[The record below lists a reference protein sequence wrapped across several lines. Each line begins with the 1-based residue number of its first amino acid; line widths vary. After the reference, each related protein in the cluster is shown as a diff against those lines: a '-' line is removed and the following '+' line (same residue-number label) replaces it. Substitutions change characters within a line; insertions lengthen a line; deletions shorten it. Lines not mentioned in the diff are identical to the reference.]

1 MRVGVPREIKIREY
15 RVGLVPASVREL
27 VARGHEVVVESGAGA
42 GIGAS
47 AQDYL
52 DAGARIVATA
62 QEVFEAADLIVKV
75 KEPQAVERAWLQ
87 PGQILFTYLHL
98 APDPEQ
104 ARDLI
109 ASGATCIAYETVTA
123 DDGSLPLLTPMSEIA
138 GRLSVQAGAYF
149 LEKSHGGRGILLG
162 GMPGVAP
169 ARVVVIGGGA
179 VGTQA
184 VDVAVG
190 MGAEV
195 RVLDRSPEVLRR
207 LQTRYGPA
215 ILPVPATP
223 ETIARHCA
231 EADLV
236 IGAVLIA
243 GATAPKLITRDIV
256 RSMKPGSV
264 IVDVAIDQGGCC
276 ETARPTTHDDPVY
289 VEEGVLHYCVANM
302 PGSVPITS
310 TYALNH
316 VTLPYV
322 IALADRGLEALRQDR
337 HLRDGL
343 NVHRGQV
350 THGAVA
356 EALGYRAVDPL
367 TALA

>member
-27 VARGHEVVVESGAGA
+27 VAHGHEVVVESGAGA

-47 AQDYL
+47 AQDYI

-62 QEVFEAADLIVKV
+62 QEVFEAAGLIVKV
-75 KEPQAVERAWLQ
+75 KEPQAVERAWLR

-195 RVLDRSPEVLRR
+195 RVLDRSPKALQR
-207 LQTRYGPA
+207 LQARYGPA
-215 ILPVPATP
+215 ILPVPATS

-316 VTLPYV
+316 ATLPYV
-322 IALADRGLEALRQDR
+322 IALADRGLEALRQDG

-350 THGAVA
+350 THRAVA
-356 EALGYRAVDPL
+356 EALGYQAVDPL